1 MTEGLTLSKDWT
13 FSPRSGLGGLRTGLD
28 CGKPK
33 CNLASI
39 ALFYRLHLFDSVVA
53 CWKPVFDVQNSR
65 NDRQNKKEMSFKTF
79 GNNDSKEHL

>member
-1 MTEGLTLSKDWT
+1 MSKDWA